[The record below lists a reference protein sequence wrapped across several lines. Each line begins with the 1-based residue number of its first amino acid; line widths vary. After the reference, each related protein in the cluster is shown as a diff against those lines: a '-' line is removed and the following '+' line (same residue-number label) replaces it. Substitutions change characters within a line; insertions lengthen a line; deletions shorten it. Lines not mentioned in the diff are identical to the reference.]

1 MQTYTLSNGCQ
12 MPVLGLGT
20 DDVFYLRKLRRSKN
34 KYINYILYLY
44 QSRILKPILD
54 RKLSNTICDALKM
67 GYRMIDT
74 SAAYYN
80 EKAIGRAIKKSGIP
94 REEFFVTTRATNRQ
108 QYDKNVRE
116 GFFASLKELGL
127 EYVDLYQFHWPVP
140 DHYLDTWKEIESLY
154 KEGYIKA
161 IGVANCH
168 QHHIEEILKVCEIP
182 PMVNEIEVH
191 PLFSQKPLIDYCKSK
206 NIRVEAYTPLA
217 RNDERLRKNKILL
230 GLAAKYNKTP
240 LQIILRW
247 HIENGVIPIPRSTN
261 INRLRQ
267 NFDVFDF
274 NLTTEEVKQIDS
286 ININS
291 RLRYDPDNCDFTI
304 L

>member
-1 MQTYTLSNGCQ
+1 MESYKLSNGYK

-20 DDVFYLRKLRRSKN
+20 DDVFYLRKLRRSRN
-34 KYINYILYLY
+34 KYINYLLWMY
-44 QSRILKPILD
+44 QSHILKPILD
-54 RKLSNTICDALKM
+54 YKLSNVICEALKM

-74 SAAYYN
+74 SAAYNN
-80 EKAIGRAIKKSGIP
+80 EKAIGRAIKKSRIP
-94 REEFFVTTRATNRQ
+94 REDLFVTTRVTNQQ
-108 QYDKNVRE
+108 QYDRSVRV
-116 GFFASLKELGL
+116 GFFKSLKALGL
-127 EYVDLYQFHWPVP
+127 DYVDLYQFHWPVP
-140 DHYLDTWKEIESLY
+140 NYFLDTWKEIEQLY

-161 IGVANCH
+161 IGIANCH

-191 PLFSQKPLIDYCKSK
+191 PLFSQKPLIEYCKSH

-217 RNDERLRKNKILL
+217 RNDERLRRNRVLL
-230 GLAAKYNKTP
+230 QLSEKYNKTP

-261 INRLRQ
+261 INRLKQ
-267 NFDVFDF
+267 NLSVFDF
-274 NLTTEEVKQIDS
+274 HLTEEEVKMVDG

-291 RLRYDPDNCDFTI
+291 RLRYDPDNCDYTI